1 MPKRRSGAHDGRLA
15 AKRLRRQHLYLV
27 LDDCSSGYSIR
38 KIDLSSDC
46 NSDDDAA
53 VDCTEQW
60 LPPAVFRLEAPRSF
74 PEHFTTAF
82 GTKIMAL
89 HPWESEMETPLVPK
103 GLVPACDVRTR
114 AVCFYP
120 RPKGYLADPIYIP
133 VGDGVFVLSSRSFQ
147 LLSAAPRSWCKLS
160 TPPFKSRH
168 VTSYAVHLD
177 GRTIFVST
185 KRRRIA
191 HTFSVGTAQPFTE
204 WKCRGDWVLPFTGRT
219 HFDPDLDAWVGL
231 SGEPKTTG
239 YVRALNVVSANHDD
253 SSDGRCFPSGKLCKE
268 KLFGGNPDERQ
279 VGASLVYMGGGSK
292 FCLVQCFSVCV
303 DDEDT
308 EEELGMERLQLYRFR
323 LTNFSLKYDKKG
335 DLTIGNSRQ
344 VRYYDV
350 PDAATESVL
359 RDIVAFWM

>member
-1 MPKRRSGAHDGRLA
+1 MVS
-15 AKRLRRQHLYLV
+15 
-27 LDDCSSGYSIR
+27 CIR

-74 PEHFTTAF
+74 PEHFTAAF

-114 AVCFYP
+114 AVSFYP
-120 RPKGYLADPIYIP
+120 RPKGYLADPVYILI
-133 VGDGVFVLSSRSFQ
+133 DNGVLALSSR
-147 LLSAAPRSWCKLS
+147 
-160 TPPFKSRH
+160 
-168 VTSYAVHLD
+168 
-177 GRTIFVST
+177 T

-191 HTFSVGTAQPFTE
+191 HTFSVDTAQPFTE
-204 WKCRGDWVLPFTGRT
+204 WKCRGDWVLPFTGPA
-219 HFDPDLDAWVGL
+219 HFDRDLDAWVGL

-239 YVRALNVVSANHDD
+239 YVRALNVVSANPDDD

-268 KLFGGNPDERQ
+268 RLFGGNPDERQ

-292 FCLVQCFSVCV
+292 FCLVQCFSVCID

-308 EEELGMERLQLYRFR
+308 EEEEELGMERLQLYRFR
-323 LTNFSLKYDKKG
+323 FTTFSLKYDKKG